1 MELDDL
7 QSFTQIKKAFYEPI
21 EALSAN
27 PFSEQVPTMV
37 IQLVNR
43 RNDIS
48 TLRFYSAGCEKF
60 SLG

>member
-7 QSFTQIKKAFYEPI
+7 QSFTQIKRAFYEPI

-48 TLRFYSAGCEKF
+48 TLRF
-60 SLG
+60 